1 MRPARNR
8 PNRKCA
14 TTPSGA
20 AWSPERSAPLN
31 ANFSLGRARG
41 LRILALLVALAIRPA
56 VAHAAATIV
65 IQNTDAPNVGFND
78 PTPAAPVG
86 GNPGTTLGQQR
97 LNVFQAAAN
106 IWGAQLNS
114 VPTIVVDAAWAAL
127 ACNATSAVLGSAG
140 ATQVF
145 SSAIFPF
152 ANTWYNVA
160 LANKLFGAQIDPTTP
175 QIRAR
180 FNVNLGQPGCLTGI
194 FFYLGLDNNHG
205 ANVDLETVLLHE
217 FAHGL
222 GFLSFVSLNTGSF
235 LGPPFQP
242 GVFNRFQLDN
252 STNKFWDTMTNAER
266 LASSINTRRVV
277 WTGANVTA
285 AVPSVLF
292 PGTPRLL
299 TTAPAALAGSYL
311 VGLAQF
317 GPALSSPGVSGEV
330 MPLSGTGNQLLGCDP
345 YSALNVAAV
354 AGKIA
359 LIDRGVCGFAVKTK
373 NAQDAGAVGVII
385 QNNAAGSPP
394 PGMGGADPTI
404 TIPSV
409 MITQADGTTFRGFLK
424 FRSRT
429 HSGMFTT
436 IGIDPNQRQ
445 GADTSGRA
453 LLYTPNPYVPGSSVS
468 HWDTSAFPNLLME
481 PAING
486 DLTHNVTAPF
496 DLTLEFLHDIGW

>member
-1 MRPARNR
+1 
-8 PNRKCA
+8 
-14 TTPSGA
+14 
-20 AWSPERSAPLN
+20 LN
-31 ANFSLGRARG
+31 AN
-41 LRILALLVALAIRPA
+41 RIVRRHRALAILFIVTALAFRPA

-65 IQNTDAPNVGFND
+65 ILNTDAANVGFND

-114 VPTIVVDAAWAAL
+114 VPTIVIDAAWAAL
-127 ACNATSAVLGSAG
+127 ACNANAATLGSAG

-180 FNVNLGQPGCLTGI
+180 FNVNLGQPGCLTGT

-205 ANVDLETVLLHE
+205 PNVDLATVLLHE

-222 GFLSFVSLNTGSF
+222 GFQSFVSLNTGSL

-242 GVFNRFQLDN
+242 GIFNRFQLDN
-252 STNKFWDTMTNAER
+252 QTNKFWDVMTNAER
-266 LASSINTRRVV
+266 LASSVNTRRVV
-277 WTGANVTA
+277 WTGANVTGS
-285 AVPSVLF
+285 VNSVLF
-292 PGTPRLL
+292 PNTPRLQ
-299 TTAPAALAGSYL
+299 TTAPASLAGNYL

-317 GPALSSPGVSGEV
+317 GPALTSPGVSGEV

-345 YSALNVAAV
+345 FSAANVAAV
-354 AGKIA
+354 SGKIA

-373 NAQDAGAVGVII
+373 NAQDAGAIGVIMV
-385 QNNAAGSPP
+385 NNAAGSPP
-394 PGMGGADPTI
+394 PGMGGVDPTI
-404 TIPSV
+404 GIPTV
-409 MITQADGTTFRGFLK
+409 MITQADGSQFKSFLK

-429 HSGMFTT
+429 HSGMFSTL
-436 IGIDPNQRQ
+436 GVDPNIRQ
-445 GADTSGRA
+445 GADAAGRVM
-453 LLYTPNPYVPGSSVS
+453 LYTPNPNVPGSSVS
-468 HWDTSAFPNLLME
+468 HWDQSAFANLLME
-481 PAING
+481 PNING
-486 DLTHNVTAPF
+486 DLTHNVSIPF
-496 DLTLEFLHDIGW
+496 DLTLQFLIDLGW